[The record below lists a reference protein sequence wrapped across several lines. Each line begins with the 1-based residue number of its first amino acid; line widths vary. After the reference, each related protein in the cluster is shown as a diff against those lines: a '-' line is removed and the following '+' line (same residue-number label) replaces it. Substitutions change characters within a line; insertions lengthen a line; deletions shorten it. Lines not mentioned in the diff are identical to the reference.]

1 MYGQVS
7 HAAEPNSTPESSPVA
22 TNDDGLEGAGFVS
35 NRNNEEVDDDDPFS
49 KRRYDN
55 LAEALDFLQHVFS
68 LAAAE
73 FFSFLFL
80 SRKMELGNV
89 DITPVVKPIREPRV
103 VVQTLS
109 EVDILDDGYRW
120 RKYGQKV
127 MRSNPNPRN
136 VLTLM
141 KLGIEINL

>member
-1 MYGQVS
+1 M
-7 HAAEPNSTPESSPVA
+7 
-22 TNDDGLEGAGFVS
+22 S
-35 NRNNEEVDDDDPFS
+35 NRNNDEVDEDDPFS
-49 KRRYDN
+49 KRRFDN
-55 LAEALDFLQHVFS
+55 LGQS
-68 LAAAE
+68 Y
-73 FFSFLFL
+73 SFLFAACIYLLITSFLL
-80 SRKMELGNV
+80 SRKMDLGNA

-127 MRSNPNPRN
+127 VRGNPNPRY

-141 KLGIEINL
+141 TVQYKLN

>member
-1 MYGQVS
+1 MYGQLS
-7 HAAEPNSTPESSPVA
+7 HAAELNSASEPSTIA
-22 TNDDGLEGAGFVS
+22 TNDDGLEGVGFVS
-35 NRNNEEVDDDDPFS
+35 NRISDDNDDDDPFS

-55 LAEALDFLQHVFS
+55 LVEALNFFS
-68 LAAAE
+68 MCAHLLLLS
-73 FFSFLFL
+73 FFSFLL

-127 MRSNPNPRN
+127 VRGNPNPRY
-136 VLTLM
+136 VLT
-141 KLGIEINL
+141 ENRS